1 MAKKRGWFYRV
12 RRLFT
17 SDTQSRQEKE
27 RRRKWMFFGKFKVKN
42 RLASIAA
49 PSSPLREEAEK
60 EQSKHALSVALA
72 TAAAAE
78 AAVVA
83 AQAAAEVVLLTSVP
97 HSINEYEK
105 ETDHLAFKVQGDAP
119 HSTHQRERGIKELAA
134 IKIQATFRGY
144 LARKALRAL
153 KGIVKLQ
160 AIIRGRNVRRQA
172 MTTLKCLQSIVNIQS
187 QVCAKRIQM
196 VEGAWT
202 CSENKQLENLSDKI
216 IKMDMNSE
224 RRWDSSLLTK
234 EEAVASFLSKKE
246 AAIKRERIREYWFNR
261 RVSFSIMARSLF
273 RYLFIEQYFLRMD
286 DKKKKIQNSAESER
300 SKPSGRWRYWL
311 DQWVDTQLVKSK
323 ELEDLDSVL
332 TSNPKPGVE
341 YRGKQIKPR
350 GLQRLYHLDSVDS
363 PTSAPRKSFHRKQCS
378 LGEDNSFSRSP
389 VVPTYMAA
397 TESAKAKTRSM
408 SSPKLRPGSF
418 DAYSDSYSP
427 CKNKLSLI
435 SSTTTEVPSSA
446 RYGRPSAYQQRSPS
460 LKGLPGPIKCN
471 RPTSKDLS
479 FDSDCSLKTWDKQS
493 SFR

>member
-1 MAKKRGWFYRV
+1 MAKNRSWFCRL

-17 SDTQSRQEKE
+17 SDTQSGQEKE

-49 PSSPLREEAEK
+49 PSSPLREESEK
-60 EQSKHALSVALA
+60 EQSKRALSVALA

-78 AAVVA
+78 AAVAA
-83 AQAAAEVVLLTSVP
+83 AQAAAEVVLLTGAP
-97 HSINEYEK
+97 RSINEHEK
-105 ETDHLAFKVQGDAP
+105 ESDHLDLKVQGDAP
-119 HSTHQRERGIKELAA
+119 HSAHQREMGVKELAA

-187 QVCAKRIQM
+187 KVCAKRILK
-196 VEGAWT
+196 VEGGWT
-202 CSENKQLENLSDKI
+202 CSENTQLENSSDKI

-224 RRWDSSLLTK
+224 RRWDGSLLTK
-234 EEAVASFLSKKE
+234 EEANASSLSKKE
-246 AAIKRERIREYWFNR
+246 AAMKRERIREYWFNR
-261 RVSFSIMARSLF
+261 R
-273 RYLFIEQYFLRMD
+273 
-286 DKKKKIQNSAESER
+286 NSAESER
-300 SKPSGRWRYWL
+300 RKPSGRWRYWL

-332 TSNPKPGVE
+332 TSNPKSGVE
-341 YRGKQIKPR
+341 YRGKQIKVR
-350 GLQRLYHLDSVDS
+350 GLQRLHHLDSVDS
-363 PTSAPRKSFHRKQCS
+363 PISAPRKSFHRKQCS
-378 LGEDNSFSRSP
+378 LGEENSFSRSP

-408 SSPKLRPGSF
+408 SSPKLRPGGF

-427 CKNKLSLI
+427 CKNKLSLT
-435 SSTTTEVPSSA
+435 SSTVSEVPSSA
-446 RYGRPSAYQQRSPS
+446 RFGRPGAYQQRSPG
-460 LKGLPGPIKCN
+460 LKGISGPIKCN
-471 RPTSKDLS
+471 RPSLKVLS
-479 FDSDCSLKTWDKQS
+479 FDPDCSLKTWDQQS